1 MISAGIYSYNS
12 LLHQSTIL
20 ETLSRVNHPST
31 DFVQMNSLV
40 FQVPRLR
47 FVPLIIN
54 CFSIPCKITSGK
66 EVDDDDG
73 GTIRCCCWKRVWL
86 MAAVKSGAICF
97 VRARLI
103 SVKAS
108 ADRWI
113 VNSSKRYIR
122 HRLIPSH
129 RQRSGCCATL
139 YAEPFSRAYAVL
151 FVVMLKHRN
160 MLLLGKDFQSSRSTS
175 YPSTLSLDKVVS

>member
-1 MISAGIYSYNS
+1 
-12 LLHQSTIL
+12 
-20 ETLSRVNHPST
+20 
-31 DFVQMNSLV
+31 MNSLV

-66 EVDDDDG
+66 EVDDDDW
-73 GTIRCCCWKRVWL
+73 GTIRCCYWKRVWL

-139 YAEPFSRAYAVL
+139 YAEPFSRAYAFL
-151 FVVMLKHRN
+151 FVLMLKHRN

-175 YPSTLSLDKVVS
+175 YPSTLLFDKVVS

>member
-1 MISAGIYSYNS
+1 MPLY
-12 LLHQSTIL
+12 
-20 ETLSRVNHPST
+20 
-31 DFVQMNSLV
+31 SLV

-54 CFSIPCKITSGK
+54 CFSIPCKTTSSFSWIVNCDTSFPKSTK

-108 ADRWI
+108 ADWWI

-175 YPSTLSLDKVVS
+175 YPSTLLFDKVVS